1 MDRIRLGILQVNHD
15 KSDTIGDHFPDDA
28 HRFRDLFD
36 EQEQRFR
43 YRVYMTIAGELP
55 EDIDEQD
62 AYLITGS
69 PLSVLDDHAFLPPL
83 YALIRACHE
92 AQKPLIGACFGHQ
105 AIAVALGGK
114 VERAVSGWNVGIDT
128 TRFEVACRDYMQP
141 LEDLNFYA
149 FHEDQVT
156 VLPEGAERIGVSA
169 NCENA
174 AFVIGD
180 HILTTQ
186 MHPEFNAPFM
196 EAVLDECDE
205 LLGEAVFNA
214 AKRSLARRNDG
225 PKFAQWMTQFL
236 AQGVRA
242 P

>member
-1 MDRIRLGILQVNHD
+1 MDRIRLGLLQVNHD

-28 HRFRDLFD
+28 HRFRDVFD
-36 EQEQRFR
+36 EQDQRFR

-55 EDIDEQD
+55 ADIDEQD

-83 YALIRACHE
+83 YDFIRACH
-92 AQKPLIGACFGHQ
+92 AARKPMIGACFGHQ
-105 AIAVALGGK
+105 AIAVALGGR

-128 TRFEVACRDYMQP
+128 TRFEGRRDYMQP
-141 LEDLNFYA
+141 LDDLNFYA

-156 VLPEGAERIGVSA
+156 VLPEGAERIGVSE

-196 EAVLDECDE
+196 EAVLNECDA
-205 LLGEAVFNA
+205 LLGEQVFRA
-214 AKRSLARRNDG
+214 AKDSLNRTNDG
-225 PKFAQWMTQFL
+225 PRFAQWMTQFL
-236 AQGVRA
+236 AKGVRV

>member
-1 MDRIRLGILQVNHD
+1 MDRIRLGLLQVNHD

-28 HRFRDLFD
+28 HRFRDVFD
-36 EQEQRFR
+36 EQDQRFR

-55 EDIDEQD
+55 ADIDEQD

-83 YALIRACHE
+83 YDFIRACH
-92 AQKPLIGACFGHQ
+92 AARKPMIGACFGHQ
-105 AIAVALGGK
+105 AIAVALGGR

-128 TRFEVACRDYMQP
+128 TRFEGRRDYMQP
-141 LEDLNFYA
+141 LDDLNFYA

-156 VLPEGAERIGVSA
+156 VLPEGAERIGVSE

-196 EAVLDECDE
+196 EAVLNECDA
-205 LLGEAVFNA
+205 LLGEQVFRS
-214 AKRSLARRNDG
+214 AKDSLNRINDG
-225 PKFAQWMTQFL
+225 PRFAQWMTQFL
-236 AQGVRA
+236 AKEVRV